1 MSSSI
6 ETLAEFLKNCQTPD
20 TLGTVI
26 GTVNNEQKIIVN
38 IYDKEVDI
46 DKYYIIKNLV
56 LEEGDQVIVSVS
68 PNNQNYFVLGK
79 AEYKEVGG
87 D

>member
-6 ETLAEFLKNCQTPD
+6 ERLAEFLKNCQNPD
-20 TLGTVI
+20 PLGTVI
-26 GTVNNEQKIIVN
+26 GRVNDEQKIIIN
-38 IYDKEVDI
+38 IYGKDI
-46 DKYYIIKNLV
+46 DVDKYYIIKNLV
-56 LEEGDQVIVSVS
+56 LEEGDKVIVSVS
-68 PNNQNYFVLGK
+68 PNNQNYFILGK